1 MSSIDTRLD
10 KALRA
15 IEAQG
20 MTPVTIVLTESDYD
34 ALASIPDWPVT
45 TTARGELRYRS
56 TAVFKAREAE
66 GGSIVGRGE
75 GGATRRIQFDA
86 FG

>member
-20 MTPVTIVLTESDYD
+20 MTPVTIVLTEPDYE

-56 TAVFKAREAE
+56 TAVFKARDAE
-66 GGSIVGRGE
+66 GASIVGRGE
-75 GGATRRIQFDA
+75 GGATRRVLLDA